1 MVPVVTRAPNIT
13 NISCWKIAPKPLV
26 YIDPRILL
34 NYCTLI
40 SGETIQDWIERY
52 FSNSGIFPK
61 FRSLF
66 HQSVPHCLR
75 FYLCVSASPITSKIV
90 RFFHSF
96 VDSCTGTICH
106 HKDFTGRVLLWENF
120 ISPRNNLFH
129 TQKIFF
135 SGKVHIPK
143 WAPFAPNGTAN
154 QIAGNPGTTVVSI
167 GHLTPWPQNPGYRTQ
182 VWDKTLNT
190 TLKSEENIGHLTS
203 KILFFHI
210 WLLKSLTYT
219 TRFYSSIFQ
228 DLMDD

>member
-96 VDSCTGTICH
+96 VDSCIGTICH

-129 TQKIFF
+129 TQKNIFF
-135 SGKVHIPK
+135 
-143 WAPFAPNGTAN
+143 WQGTY
-154 QIAGNPGTTVVSI
+154 
-167 GHLTPWPQNPGYRTQ
+167 PQMGPICSEWHSQSDRRKSWNHRGQY
-182 VWDKTLNT
+182 WTLNPMAP
-190 TLKSEENIGHLTS
+190 KPWISHPSVG
-203 KILFFHI
+203 
-210 WLLKSLTYT
+210 
-219 TRFYSSIFQ
+219 
-228 DLMDD
+228 

>member
-13 NISCWKIAPKPLV
+13 NISCWKIALKPLV

-96 VDSCTGTICH
+96 VDSCIGTICH

-120 ISPRNNLFH
+120 IH
-129 TQKIFF
+129 TETTYFTHTKIFF
-135 SGKVHIPK
+135 LARYIS
-143 WAPFAPNGTAN
+143 PNG
-154 QIAGNPGTTVVSI
+154 P
-167 GHLTPWPQNPGYRTQ
+167 HLLRMAQPIRSPEILEPPWSVLDT
-182 VWDKTLNT
+182 
-190 TLKSEENIGHLTS
+190 
-203 KILFFHI
+203 
-210 WLLKSLTYT
+210 
-219 TRFYSSIFQ
+219 
-228 DLMDD
+228 

>member
-13 NISCWKIAPKPLV
+13 NISYWKIAPKPLV

-52 FSNSGIFPK
+52 ISNSGIFPK

-96 VDSCTGTICH
+96 VDSCIGTICH

-135 SGKVHIPK
+135 LARYIS
-143 WAPFAPNGTAN
+143 PNG
-154 QIAGNPGTTVVSI
+154 P
-167 GHLTPWPQNPGYRTQ
+167 HLLRMAQPIRSPEILEPPWSVLDT
-182 VWDKTLNT
+182 
-190 TLKSEENIGHLTS
+190 
-203 KILFFHI
+203 
-210 WLLKSLTYT
+210 
-219 TRFYSSIFQ
+219 
-228 DLMDD
+228 

>member
-96 VDSCTGTICH
+96 VDSCIGTICH

-120 ISPRNNLFH
+120 ISHRNNLFH
-129 TQKIFF
+129 TQKNIF

-182 VWDKTLNT
+182 VWDKWVRTYCFSAMSFSKWPPGGHIRFFGFWTL
-190 TLKSEENIGHLTS
+190 
-203 KILFFHI
+203 
-210 WLLKSLTYT
+210 
-219 TRFYSSIFQ
+219 
-228 DLMDD
+228 